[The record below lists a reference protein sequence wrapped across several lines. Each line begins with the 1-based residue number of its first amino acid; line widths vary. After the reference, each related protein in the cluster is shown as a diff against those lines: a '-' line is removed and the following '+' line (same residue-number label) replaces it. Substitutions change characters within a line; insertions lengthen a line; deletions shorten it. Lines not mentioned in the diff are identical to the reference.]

1 MMQSREIKYSFT
13 QHYLIAVVLLVI
25 LSSTTFYILTTAL
38 KSSETTAFVVNLSGK
53 QRMLSQRIALY
64 SQLYINAIDQKNNR
78 RIVGIQTVLE
88 NAADEMRLENE
99 RLSSGE
105 IYPEKKV
112 ALSNTLQKLY
122 FEKNHLKDRVNA
134 YTALVEELIRSKT
147 RKEAEAISDKII
159 KSSNALLGDLNMAVL
174 QYQIEGDTNISNV
187 QTMVLVVWIITLF
200 TLLLEIVFIF
210 QPMAHKMAT
219 LFQKIV
225 WHEHNLQEEI
235 KIRTNSLT
243 IANEKLAHLA
253 SHDPLT
259 GLKNRLNME
268 TELQELIDHQNI
280 YKSSYAVVMLDI
292 DWFKKINDTYG
303 HDAGDFVLCELS
315 KIFLDTVRP
324 QDSVYRAGGEEFVII
339 FNRITKEQVIAKCE
353 KIRQR
358 IQEHHFDYNDLTF
371 HITISIGIY
380 HPETVLVNSVT
391 EALKLADNALY
402 EAKRAGRNNVVAID
416 N

>member
-1 MMQSREIKYSFT
+1 MHSREIKYSFT

-38 KSSETTAFVVNLSGK
+38 KSSETTAYIVNLSGK

-64 SQLYINAIDQKNNR
+64 SQLYLSSYDRKNSRKSIAIQA
-78 RIVGIQTVLE
+78 ILE
-88 NAADEMRLENE
+88 NTANEMRFENE

-112 ALSNTLQKLY
+112 ELSNTLQKLY

-134 YTALVEELIRSKT
+134 YTALVEELIHSKT

-174 QYQIEGDTNISNV
+174 QYQIEGDSNISNV

-268 TELQELIDHQNI
+268 KELQELIDHQNI

-358 IQEHHFDYNDLTF
+358 IQEHHFDYNDLSF

>member
-1 MMQSREIKYSFT
+1 
-13 QHYLIAVVLLVI
+13 VI
-25 LSSTTFYILTTAL
+25 LSSIAFYFLSTVLTR
-38 KSSETTAFVVNLSGK
+38 SETTASFRNLSGK
-53 QRMLSQRIALY
+53 QKLLSQRIALY
-64 SQLYINAIDQKNNR
+64 SRLYYLSKFDEKNNSKSLE
-78 RIVGIQTVLE
+78 IQTKLE
-88 NAADEMRLENE
+88 NDVGEMQITNE
-99 RLSSGE
+99 KLSSGK
-105 IYPEKKV
+105 INPEKKIE
-112 ALSNTLQKLY
+112 LSYTIYTLY
-122 FEKNHLKDRVNA
+122 FEKNHLKKRVDN
-134 YTALVEELIRSKT
+134 YIVLIEKLIHAKT
-147 RKEAEAISDKII
+147 RKESAALRDKIMI
-159 KSSNALLGDLNMAVL
+159 SSKSLMDDLDSAVEY
-174 QYQIEGDTNISNV
+174 YQQEGDSDIAKM
-187 QTMVLVVWIITLF
+187 QTMLLVVWILTLF

-243 IANEKLAHLA
+243 LANEKLAHLA

-268 TELQELIDHQNI
+268 KELQELIDHQNI
-280 YKSSYAVVMLDI
+280 YRSSYAVVMLDI

-315 KIFLDTVRP
+315 DIFLDTVRP

-371 HITISIGIY
+371 NITISIGIY
-380 HPETVLVNSVT
+380 HPETIIVNSVT

-402 EAKRAGRNNVVAID
+402 EAKRTGRNKVVVVDSFSENAE
-416 N
+416 